1 MAVTVSQLVTRVEAL
16 CRPVSSV
23 LTADVQAALAAIVPT
38 LSSMSPQK
46 KAVSLTLSDGAGDL
60 STLTGWV
67 DGTSEVTAVEYP
79 LDEVPRDIL
88 HPALW
93 DQRFDNTLALINGTS
108 EVVRVYFTAE
118 HAVNT
123 TADTTTFS
131 ATEGEAA
138 AHLAAAQVLESLASR
153 WGQAQSVSVA
163 GDEYTGPSPA
173 TIEASAGAFRD
184 RAEAL
189 LVRPA
194 VLIGYEPTGYDFVP
208 DPF

>member
-1 MAVTVSQLVTRVEAL
+1 
-16 CRPVSSV
+16 VSSV
-23 LTADVQAALAAIVPT
+23 LTADVQAALAAIVPD
-38 LSSMSPQK
+38 LSRMSPQK
-46 KAVSLTLSDGAGDL
+46 KAASLTLADGAGDL

-93 DQRFDNTLALINGTS
+93 DQRFDYTLAILNGTT
-108 EVVRVYFTAE
+108 EVIRVYFTVE
-118 HAVNT
+118 HIVNT
-123 TADTTTFS
+123 TADTTTF
-131 ATEGEAA
+131 TTVEGEAA

-163 GDEYTGPSPA
+163 GDEFSGPMPA
-173 TIEASAGAFRD
+173 NLEASARAFRE
-184 RAEAL
+184 RAAGL

-194 VLIGYEPTGYDFVP
+194 VVVGFEPAGYGFVP